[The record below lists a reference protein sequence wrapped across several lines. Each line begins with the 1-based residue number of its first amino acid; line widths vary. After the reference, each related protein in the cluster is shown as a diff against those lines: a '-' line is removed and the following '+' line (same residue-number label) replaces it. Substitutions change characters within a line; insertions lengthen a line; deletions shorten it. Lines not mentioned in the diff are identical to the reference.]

1 MFLLQSIDHGQV
13 PPFMYIPC
21 GNIVPKAGMAL
32 TLSGGALATATGTQ
46 KPEYISL
53 LESKENLS
61 GHTIPVMR
69 VTDEALYGVTA
80 NADISA
86 LSLGDTVTISTDGLQ
101 VTAVTGG
108 AAKII
113 ATEGTSAGSMVTV
126 QFA

>member
-13 PPFMYIPC
+13 PPFMYMPC
-21 GNIVPKAGMAL
+21 GNIVPKAGMTL
-32 TLSGGALATATGTQ
+32 TLSGGALTTASGTQ

-53 LESKENLS
+53 LESKENLG

-80 NADISA
+80 NADMSA
-86 LSLGDTVTISTDGLQ
+86 LSLGDAVTISTDGLQ

-108 AAKII
+108 AAKIV
-113 ATEGTSAGSMVTV
+113 AMEGTSAGSMVTV
-126 QFA
+126 RFA